1 MSLSLPRLS
10 SVSSSFSLP
19 FAPAVAMNPFCI
31 PWISNIFKF
40 SWVFFPAFTCRIAYW
55 STRSQSIRCGQDTS
69 IKSKTSFLMAESSR
83 AGECVPF
90 QHSENMWYFI
100 VHTVV
105 ILHSAYTMN
114 TWDGTLVYCPFTST
128 WCWKRND
135 FARATMDSMEDYN
148 LRLQTRWQHVIVQ
161 VITQRW
167 SGPEVQRFF
176 ERWMK
181 VHGV

>member
-114 TWDGTLVYCPFTST
+114 TWDDTLIVLSPQHDVERGMTLRVQPWTRWKTTISVYRPG
-128 WCWKRND
+128 
-135 FARATMDSMEDYN
+135 DSMSSS
-148 LRLQTRWQHVIVQ
+148 R
-161 VITQRW
+161 
-167 SGPEVQRFF
+167 S
-176 ERWMK
+176 
-181 VHGV
+181 